1 MSLSPF
7 NFSNDI
13 VDLGPQS
20 LITSTWTNNT
30 NDLNVLT
37 GYTSSLQGGDPG
49 MTSPTSSG
57 MFYINVYNTVTG
69 SSNAEVQLAIAY
81 GNHLG
86 SGSPDFTNDTGSL
99 GVGASRVVY
108 GQYRNL
114 VFDNETDKFTFGDAD
129 VESGGYTPEG
139 IYIIN
144 VNRSRYKQKL
154 SPGSLNLH
162 LSSSGLQGSGS
173 TSGGDWGGI
182 VHLTDDSVSR
192 GATPSNPN
200 YVGENLGGY
209 YHIVSGSNGSHS
221 GSTAN
226 QLVIP
231 GPLGTANSASCYGF
245 FYPHAGLIIL
255 NGDAFSSSFG
265 TYGVGYSVGSTGGKF
280 NNGNQTTYDK
290 PHQVLFDSLVAGGTF
305 IVDTEEQINSKYYF
319 VRAKNSEFNYTNNE
333 SFTDADK
340 RILHSTMQFNPKTF
354 ITTVGLYNNAAEL
367 VAVAKLSQPV
377 AKDFTKEALIRVKLD
392 Y

>member
-1 MSLSPF
+1 MSLLPF
-7 NFSNDI
+7 NQANDI

-20 LITSTWTNNT
+20 LITSTWSNNT
-30 NDLNVLT
+30 NDLNVLVT
-37 GYTSSLQGGDPG
+37 YTSSIQGGNDG

-57 MFYINVYNTVTG
+57 MFYIDVYNNVTG
-69 SSNAEVQLAIAY
+69 SVDAEVQMALAY
-81 GNHLG
+81 GNHKG

-114 VFDNETDKFTFGDAD
+114 VFDNETDKFKFGNHIPD
-129 VESGGYTPEG
+129 S
-139 IYIIN
+139 IYVIN

-154 SPGSLNLH
+154 SPSSLNLH
-162 LSSSGLQGSGS
+162 ISGAAVEANATQS
-173 TSGGDWGGI
+173 I
-182 VHLTDDSVSR
+182 IHLTDDSVTR
-192 GATPSNPN
+192 GATVTNPN
-200 YVGENLGGY
+200 YTDGGGGVKGALGGY
-209 YHIVSGSNGSHS
+209 YNIVSGSNGTMS
-221 GSTAN
+221 GSA
-226 QLVIP
+226 
-231 GPLGTANSASCYGF
+231 GPSGQITINASQSLYGF

-255 NGDAFSSSFG
+255 NGDAFSASFG
-265 TYGVGYSVGSTGGKF
+265 TTTSSSAATAGVSAF
-280 NNGNQTTYDK
+280 HDGNQTTYDK
-290 PHQVLFDSLVAGGTF
+290 PHQKFFDHIVGGGTF

-319 VRAKNSEFNYTNNE
+319 VRARNSEFNYTNNE
-333 SFTDADK
+333 SFTDSDK
-340 RILHSTMQFNPKTF
+340 RILHSTMQYNPKVF

>member
-7 NFSNDI
+7 NQSTDV
-13 VDLGPQS
+13 VDLGPQT

-37 GYTSSLQGGDPG
+37 SYTASLQGGDTA

-57 MFYINVYNTVTG
+57 LFYIDVYNAVT
-69 SSNAEVQLAIAY
+69 SSTTAEVQFACAY
-81 GNHLG
+81 GNHKG

-114 VFDNETDKFTFGDAD
+114 VFENETSKFQFGDH
-129 VESGGYTPEG
+129 TPDG
-139 IYIIN
+139 VYVIN

-162 LSSSGLQGSGS
+162 LSSSGMNGTGS
-173 TSGGDWGGI
+173 SGGSDWGGI

-192 GATPSNPN
+192 GATVTDPN
-200 YVGENLGGY
+200 YVGTDLGGY
-209 YHIVSGSNGSHS
+209 YHLVSGSGGTMS
-221 GSTAN
+221 GSATN
-226 QLVIP
+226 QLVI
-231 GPLGTANSASCYGF
+231 GTNSSASCYGY
-245 FYPHAGLIIL
+245 FYPNAGLIVL

-265 TYGVGYSVGSTGGKF
+265 TKHDGTGLGSSNTF

-290 PHQVLFDSLVAGGTF
+290 PHQSFFDAIVAGGTF
-305 IVDTEEQINSKYYF
+305 IVDTEEQINSKFYF
-319 VRAKNSEFNYTNNE
+319 VRARNSEFNYTNNE
-333 SFTDADK
+333 SFTDDDK
-340 RILHSTMQFNPKTF
+340 RILHSTMQYNPKVF
-354 ITTVGLYNNAAEL
+354 ITTVGLYNNASEL

>member
-7 NFSNDI
+7 NLANDI

-20 LITSTWTNNT
+20 LITSTWSNNT

-37 GYTSSLQGGDPG
+37 GYTSSLQGGDAG

-57 MFYINVYNTVTG
+57 MFYIDVYNATTG
-69 SSNAEVQLAIAY
+69 STNAEVQMAVAY

-114 VFDNETDKFTFGDAD
+114 VFDNETSKFQFGDH
-129 VESGGYTPEG
+129 VPES
-139 IYIIN
+139 IYVIN
-144 VNRSRYKQKL
+144 VNRARYKQKL
-154 SPGSLNLH
+154 SAGTLNLH
-162 LSSSGLQGSGS
+162 LSSSGIHGTGS
-173 TSGGDWGGI
+173 TGGGTWGGI
-182 VHLTDDSVSR
+182 IHLTDDSVSR
-192 GATPSNPN
+192 GATVTNPN
-200 YVGENLGGY
+200 YVGNNLGGY
-209 YHIVSGSNGSHS
+209 YNVVSGSNGSHS
-221 GSTAN
+221 GSNVN
-226 QLVIP
+226 QIHI
-231 GPLGTANSASCYGF
+231 GAGNSASLYGF

-265 TYGVGYSVGSTGGKF
+265 TKATNNKI

-290 PHQVLFDSLVAGGTF
+290 PHQSFFDSIVAGGTF

-319 VRAKNSEFNYTNNE
+319 VRARNSEFNYTNNE
-333 SFTDADK
+333 SFTDDDN
-340 RILHSTMQFNPKTF
+340 RILHSSMQYNPKVF

>member
-7 NFSNDI
+7 NSSEDI
-13 VDLGPQS
+13 VDLGAQS

-37 GYTSSLQGGDPG
+37 TYTSSLQGGNDG

-57 MFYINVYNTVTG
+57 MFYIDVYNSVT
-69 SSNAEVQLAIAY
+69 SSLNSEVQLGVAY
-81 GNHLG
+81 GNHKG

-99 GVGASRVVY
+99 GIGASRVVY

-114 VFDNETDKFTFGDAD
+114 VFGNESNKFTFGLGHVPD
-129 VESGGYTPEG
+129 S

-144 VNRSRYKQKL
+144 VNRARYKQKL

-162 LSSSGLQGSGS
+162 IS
-173 TSGGDWGGI
+173 TSGVTGTGSTGGSNWGGI

-192 GATPSNPN
+192 GANVVDPKYAGP
-200 YVGENLGGY
+200 NLGGY
-209 YHIVSGSNGSHS
+209 YNIVSGSNGSMI
-221 GSTAN
+221 GTTEN
-226 QLVIP
+226 QLTIN
-231 GPLGTANSASCYGF
+231 TSASTYGH

-255 NGDAFSSSFG
+255 NGDAFSASFG
-265 TYGVGYSVGSTGGKF
+265 TVAANNAF
-280 NNGNQTTYDK
+280 NNGDQTTYDK
-290 PHQVLFDSLVAGGTF
+290 PHQRFFDAIVGGGTF
-305 IVDTEEQINSKYYF
+305 IVDTEEQINSKFYF

-333 SFTDADK
+333 SFTNK
-340 RILHSTMQFNPKTF
+340 FNEILHSTMQYNPKTF

-377 AKDFTKEALIRVKLD
+377 AKDFSKEALIRVKLD

>member
-7 NFSNDI
+7 NQSNDV

-20 LITSTWTNNT
+20 LITSTWSNNT

-37 GYTSSLQGGDPG
+37 GYTSSVQGGDAG

-57 MFYINVYNTVTG
+57 MFYIDVYNTVTG
-69 SSNAEVQLAIAY
+69 SSTAEVQFGIAY

-99 GVGASRVVY
+99 GIGASRVVY

-114 VFDNETDKFTFGDAD
+114 VFDNETDKFTFGNH
-129 VESGGYTPEG
+129 TPNG
-139 IYIIN
+139 VYVIN

-162 LSSSGLQGSGS
+162 ISGS
-173 TSGGDWGGI
+173 PVEGTGSTDSGVNHI
-182 VHLTDDSVSR
+182 IHLTDDSVSR
-192 GATPSNPN
+192 GATPTNPN
-200 YVGENLGGY
+200 YVGDHLGGY
-209 YHIVSGSNGSHS
+209 YHVVSGSNGSMQGTS
-221 GSTAN
+221 AN
-226 QLVIP
+226 QLTIN
-231 GPLGTANSASCYGF
+231 TSASCFGY
-245 FYPHAGLIIL
+245 FYPHAGLMIL
-255 NGDAFSSSFG
+255 NADAFSASLGSKAVTAG
-265 TYGVGYSVGSTGGKF
+265 TSLI
-280 NNGNQTTYDK
+280 NQINDGNQTTYDK
-290 PHQVLFDSLVAGGTF
+290 PHQSLFDAIVAGGTF

-319 VRAKNSEFNYTNNE
+319 VRARNSEFNYTNNE
-333 SFTDADK
+333 SFTDADN
-340 RILHSTMQFNPKTF
+340 RILHSSMQYNPKVF

>member
-7 NFSNDI
+7 NQANDI

-20 LITSTWTNNT
+20 LVTSTWTNNT

-37 GYTSSLQGGDPG
+37 SYTSSIQGGDAG

-57 MFYINVYNTVTG
+57 MFYIDVYNTATG
-69 SSNAEVQLAIAY
+69 STSAEVQLGLAY
-81 GNHLG
+81 GNHKGL
-86 SGSPDFTNDTGSL
+86 GSPDFTNDTGSL
-99 GVGASRVVY
+99 GVGASKVVY

-114 VFDNETDKFTFGDAD
+114 VFDNETSKFTFGDH
-129 VESGGYTPEG
+129 TPES
-139 IYIIN
+139 IYVIN
-144 VNRSRYKQKL
+144 VNRARYKQKL

-162 LSSSGLQGSGS
+162 LSGSPTTSCEILDGS
-173 TSGGDWGGI
+173 VTTPI
-182 VHLTDDSVSR
+182 LHLTDDSVSL
-192 GATPSNPN
+192 GATVTNPN

-209 YHIVSGSNGSHS
+209 YHVVSGSNGTIS
-221 GSTAN
+221 GSDGAN
-226 QLVIP
+226 QIKIHYSASTV
-231 GPLGTANSASCYGF
+231 GTSSCYGF

-255 NGDAFSSSFG
+255 NGDAFDFS
-265 TYGVGYSVGSTGGKF
+265 GSTSIR
-280 NNGNQTTYDK
+280 NGNQTSPYDK
-290 PHQVLFDSLVAGGTF
+290 PHQEFFNRIVGGGTF

-319 VRAKNSEFNYTNNE
+319 VRARNSEFNYTNNE
-333 SFTDADK
+333 SFTDDDN
-340 RILHSTMQFNPKTF
+340 RILHSTMQYNPKVF

>member
-7 NFSNDI
+7 NFANDI

-37 GYTSSLQGGDPG
+37 SYTSSLQGGDAG

-57 MFYINVYNTVTG
+57 MFYIDVYNTATG
-69 SSNAEVQLAIAY
+69 STEAEVQLGLAY
-81 GNHLG
+81 GNHKG
-86 SGSPDFTNDTGSL
+86 AGSPDFTNDTGSL

-114 VFDNETDKFTFGDAD
+114 VFDNETSKFTFGDH
-129 VESGGYTPEG
+129 TPDG

-162 LSSSGLQGSGS
+162 ISGAAVAANTTQS
-173 TSGGDWGGI
+173 I
-182 VHLTDDSVSR
+182 IHLTDDSVTR
-192 GATPSNPN
+192 GATVSNPN
-200 YVGENLGGY
+200 YVGEKLGGY
-209 YHIVSGSNGSHS
+209 YNIVTRSNGSMS
-221 GSTAN
+221 GS
-226 QLVIP
+226 V
-231 GPLGTANSASCYGF
+231 GPSGQITINTSASLFGF

-255 NGDAFSSSFG
+255 NGDAFSASFG
-265 TYGVGYSVGSTGGKF
+265 TMTSASAATAGISAF
-280 NNGNQTTYDK
+280 HNGNQTTYDK
-290 PHQVLFDSLVAGGTF
+290 PHQKFFDHIVGGGTF

-319 VRAKNSEFNYTNNE
+319 VRARNSEFNYTNNE
-333 SFTDADK
+333 SFTDADN
-340 RILHSTMQFNPKTF
+340 RILHSTMQYNPKVF

-377 AKDFTKEALIRVKLD
+377 AKDFTKEALVRVKLD

>member
-7 NFSNDI
+7 NQANDI

-20 LITSTWTNNT
+20 LITSTWSNNT

-37 GYTSSLQGGDPG
+37 GYTSSIQGGDAG

-57 MFYINVYNTVTG
+57 MFYIDVYNAITG
-69 SSNAEVQLAIAY
+69 STDAEVQMAIAY
-81 GNHLG
+81 GNHKG

-114 VFDNETDKFTFGDAD
+114 VFDNETDKFTFGDH
-129 VESGGYTPEG
+129 TPDG

-144 VNRSRYKQKL
+144 VNRARYKQKL
-154 SPGSLNLH
+154 SAGSLNLH
-162 LSSSGLQGSGS
+162 ISGS
-173 TSGGDWGGI
+173 PVEGTGSVDANDI
-182 VHLTDDSVSR
+182 IHLTDDSVTR
-192 GATPSNPN
+192 GATVTNPN
-200 YVGENLGGY
+200 YVGEHLGGY
-209 YHIVSGSNGSHS
+209 YHIVSGSSGTMQGSS
-221 GSTAN
+221 AN
-226 QLVIP
+226 QLTIN
-231 GPLGTANSASCYGF
+231 TSASCFGY

-255 NGDAFSSSFG
+255 NGDAFSASFG
-265 TYGVGYSVGSTGGKF
+265 TTHDGTGPGTANSF

-290 PHQVLFDSLVAGGTF
+290 PHQRFFDAIVGGGTF

-319 VRAKNSEFNYTNNE
+319 VRARNSEFNYTNNE
-333 SFTDADK
+333 SFTDADN
-340 RILHSTMQFNPKTF
+340 RILHSTMQYNPKVF

>member
-7 NFSNDI
+7 NQANDI

-20 LITSTWTNNT
+20 LITSTWSNNT

-37 GYTSSLQGGDPG
+37 GYTSSLQGGDVG

-57 MFYINVYNTVTG
+57 MFYIDVFNAVTG
-69 SSNAEVQLAIAY
+69 SSTAEVQMAVAY
-81 GNHLG
+81 GNHIG

-99 GVGASRVVY
+99 GIGASRVVY

-114 VFDNETDKFTFGDAD
+114 VFDNETSKFKFGNH
-129 VESGGYTPEG
+129 TPNS

-144 VNRSRYKQKL
+144 VNRARYKQKL

-162 LSSSGLQGSGS
+162 ISGS
-173 TSGGDWGGI
+173 PVEGTGSTDSGVNHI
-182 VHLTDDSVSR
+182 IHLTDDSVTR
-192 GATPSNPN
+192 GATVQNPN
-200 YVGENLGGY
+200 YAATGGGEQGALGGY
-209 YHIVSGSNGSHS
+209 YHIVSGSNGVQQGTSH
-221 GSTAN
+221 N
-226 QLVIP
+226 QLTIN
-231 GPLGTANSASCYGF
+231 TSASCFGY
-245 FYPHAGLIIL
+245 FYPNAGLIIL
-255 NGDAFSSSFG
+255 NGDAFSASFG
-265 TYGVGYSVGSTGGKF
+265 TKAS
-280 NNGNQTTYDK
+280 NNQINDGNQTTYDK
-290 PHQVLFDSLVAGGTF
+290 PHQSFFDAIVGGGTF

-319 VRAKNSEFNYTNNE
+319 VRARNSEFNYTNNE
-333 SFTDADK
+333 SFTDDDN
-340 RILHSTMQFNPKTF
+340 RILHASMQYNPKTF

>member
-7 NFSNDI
+7 NLANDI

-37 GYTSSLQGGDPG
+37 GYTSSIQGGDAG

-57 MFYINVYNTVTG
+57 MFYIDVYNSATG
-69 SSNAEVQLAIAY
+69 STTAEVQLGLAY
-81 GNHLG
+81 GNHKG
-86 SGSPDFTNDTGSL
+86 AGSPDFTNDTGSL
-99 GVGASRVVY
+99 GIGASRVVY

-114 VFDNETDKFTFGDAD
+114 VFDNETSKFTFG
-129 VESGGYTPEG
+129 EHTPDG
-139 IYIIN
+139 IYVIN
-144 VNRSRYKQKL
+144 VNRGRYKQKL

-162 LSSSGLQGSGS
+162 LSGSPTSSCELLD
-173 TSGGDWGGI
+173 GGTYPATI
-182 VHLTDDSVSR
+182 HLTDDSVTR
-192 GATPSNPN
+192 GATVTNPN

-209 YHIVSGSNGSHS
+209 YHVVSGSNGSIS
-221 GSTAN
+221 GSDGAN
-226 QLVIP
+226 QLYIHYSGSVIP
-231 GPLGTANSASCYGF
+231 TASCYGY

-255 NGDAFSSSFG
+255 NGDAFSASFG
-265 TYGVGYSVGSTGGKF
+265 TKAITNAPSTINHF
-280 NNGNQTTYDK
+280 NDGNQKTYDK
-290 PHQVLFDSLVAGGTF
+290 PHQEFFDRVVGGGTF
-305 IVDTEEQINSKYYF
+305 IVDTEEQINSKFYF
-319 VRAKNSEFNYTNNE
+319 VRARNSEFNYTNNE
-333 SFTDADK
+333 SFTDDDN
-340 RILHSTMQFNPKTF
+340 RILHSSMQFNPKTF

>member
-1 MSLSPF
+1 MSLHPF
-7 NFSNDI
+7 SITNDI
-13 VDLGPQS
+13 VDIEGNTLV
-20 LITSTWTNNT
+20 TSTWTNNT

-57 MFYINVYNTVTG
+57 MFYIDVYNAVTG
-69 SSNAEVQLAIAY
+69 STIAEVQLGLAY

-99 GVGASRVVY
+99 GIGASKVVY
-108 GQYRNL
+108 SQYRNL
-114 VFDNETDKFTFGDAD
+114 VFGNETEKFTFGTH
-129 VESGGYTPEG
+129 VPES

-162 LSSSGLQGSGS
+162 ISGS
-173 TSGGDWGGI
+173 PAAGTGSTGTSTHGGI
-182 VHLTDDSVSR
+182 IHLTDDSVSQ
-192 GATPSNPN
+192 GAV
-200 YVGENLGGY
+200 VGNQKLFFEERLGGY
-209 YHIVSGSNGSHS
+209 YHVVSGSNGSYTTDTNS
-221 GSTAN
+221 N
-226 QLVIP
+226 DQFQLKFN
-231 GPLGTANSASCYGF
+231 TSASCYGH

-255 NGDAFSSSFG
+255 NGDAFSASFG
-265 TYGVGYSVGSTGGKF
+265 TLGTGYSAGTTGGAF

-290 PHQVLFDSLVAGGTF
+290 PHQRFFDAIVGGGTF
-305 IVDTEEQINSKYYF
+305 IIDTEEEINSKFYF
-319 VRAKNSEFNYTNNE
+319 VRARNSEFNYTNNE
-333 SFTDADK
+333 SFTDNDH
-340 RILHSTMQFNPKTF
+340 RILHASMKNNPKVF

-367 VAVAKLSQPV
+367 VAVAKLSQPI

>member
-13 VDLGPQS
+13 VDLGPTS
-20 LITSTWTNNT
+20 LITSTWSNNT
-30 NDLNVLT
+30 NDLNVLVT
-37 GYTSSLQGGDPG
+37 YTSSLQGGDDG

-57 MFYINVYNTVTG
+57 MFYIDVYNAVTG
-69 SSNAEVQLAIAY
+69 STSAETQMAVAY
-81 GNHLG
+81 GNYVG

-114 VFDNETDKFTFGDAD
+114 VFGNETDKFTFGTH
-129 VESGGYTPEG
+129 TPES

-162 LSSSGLQGSGS
+162 LSSSGIHGTGS
-173 TSGGDWGGI
+173 TGGGDWGGI
-182 VHLTDDSVSR
+182 VHLTDDSVTQ
-192 GATPSNPN
+192 GATPSNAN
-200 YVGENLGGY
+200 YVGLDLGGY
-209 YHIVSGSNGSHS
+209 YNIVSGSNGTTS
-221 GSTAN
+221 GSNTN
-226 QLVIP
+226 QLT
-231 GPLGTANSASCYGF
+231 LNTSASSYGY
-245 FYPHAGLIIL
+245 FYPLAGLIIL

-265 TYGVGYSVGSTGGKF
+265 TAGVSNNI

-290 PHQVLFDSLVAGGTF
+290 PHQNFFNSIVGGGTF
-305 IVDTEEQINSKYYF
+305 IVDTEEQINSKFYF
-319 VRAKNSEFNYTNNE
+319 VRAKNSQYNYTNNE
-333 SFTDADK
+333 SFTDADN
-340 RILHSTMQFNPKTF
+340 RILHDTMQHNPKVF
-354 ITTVGLYNNAAEL
+354 ITTVGLYNNASEL

>member
-7 NFSNDI
+7 NAANDI
-13 VDLGPQS
+13 VDFPEPQT
-20 LITSTWTNNT
+20 LITSTWSNNT
-30 NDLNVLT
+30 NDLNILT
-37 GYTSSLQGGDPG
+37 GYTSSNQGGDPG
-49 MTSPTSSG
+49 MSTPTSSG
-57 MFYINVYNTVTG
+57 MFYIDVYNAIT
-69 SSNAEVQLAIAY
+69 SSLTAEVQLGLAY

-99 GVGASRVVY
+99 GIGASRVVY

-114 VFDNETDKFTFGDAD
+114 VFDNETDKFKFGD
-129 VESGGYTPEG
+129 YTPEG

-154 SPGSLNLH
+154 APGSLNLH
-162 LSSSGLQGSGS
+162 LSSSGIHGTGS
-173 TSGGDWGGI
+173 TGGSDWGGI
-182 VHLTDDSVSR
+182 VHLTDDSVSE
-192 GATPSNPN
+192 GAIVGNAN
-200 YVGENLGGY
+200 YQTFSGGGGAGALGGFY
-209 YHIVSGSNGSHS
+209 TIVSGSNGSR
-221 GSTAN
+221 
-226 QLVIP
+226 
-231 GPLGTANSASCYGF
+231 LGTTSNQITINNTSSCYGY

-265 TYGVGYSVGSTGGKF
+265 TQATNNQI
-280 NNGNQTTYDK
+280 NNGDQNTVYDK
-290 PHQVLFDSLVAGGTF
+290 PHQSFFNAVVGGGTF

-333 SFTDADK
+333 SFTDADN
-340 RILHSTMQFNPKTF
+340 RILHSSMQFNPKTF

>member
-7 NFSNDI
+7 NQATDV
-13 VDLGPQS
+13 VDLGPQT
-20 LITSTWTNNT
+20 LITSTWSNNT

-37 GYTSSLQGGDPG
+37 QYTASLQGGNTG

-57 MFYINVYNTVTG
+57 LFYIDVYNAIT
-69 SSNAEVQLAIAY
+69 SSANAEVQFSVAY
-81 GNHLG
+81 GNHKG

-99 GVGASRVVY
+99 GIGASRVIY

-114 VFDNETDKFTFGDAD
+114 VFENEVSKFQFGDH
-129 VESGGYTPEG
+129 TPNG
-139 IYIIN
+139 IYVIN
-144 VNRSRYKQKL
+144 VNRARYKQRL

-162 LSSSGLQGSGS
+162 ISSSGMHGTGS
-173 TSGGDWGGI
+173 SGGSDWGGI

-192 GATPSNPN
+192 GATVTNPN
-200 YVGENLGGY
+200 YVGTELGGY
-209 YHIVSGSNGSHS
+209 YHLVSGSGGTMIGSS
-221 GSTAN
+221 AN
-226 QLVIP
+226 QIVI
-231 GPLGTANSASCYGF
+231 GTNSSASCYGY
-245 FYPHAGLIIL
+245 FYPNAGLIIL

-265 TYGVGYSVGSTGGKF
+265 TKHDGAGPGTANAF

-290 PHQVLFDSLVAGGTF
+290 PHQSFFDSIVAGGTF
-305 IVDTEEQINSKYYF
+305 IVDTEEQINSKFYF
-319 VRAKNSEFNYTNNE
+319 VRARNSEFNYTNNE
-333 SFTDADK
+333 SFTDDDN
-340 RILHSTMQFNPKTF
+340 RILHSTMQYNPKVF

>member
-7 NFSNDI
+7 NQANDI

-20 LITSTWTNNT
+20 LITSTWSNNT
-30 NDLNVLT
+30 NDLNVLVT
-37 GYTSSLQGGDPG
+37 YTSSLQGGDDG

-57 MFYINVYNTVTG
+57 MFYIDVYNAITG
-69 SSNAEVQLAIAY
+69 STNAEVQLALAY

-114 VFDNETDKFTFGDAD
+114 VFDNETSKFTFGDH
-129 VESGGYTPEG
+129 TPES
-139 IYIIN
+139 IYVIN
-144 VNRSRYKQKL
+144 VNRARYKQKL

-162 LSSSGLQGSGS
+162 ISGASVAANS
-173 TSGGDWGGI
+173 TQSI
-182 VHLTDDSVSR
+182 IHLTDDSVTR
-192 GATPSNPN
+192 GATVSNPN

-209 YHIVSGSNGSHS
+209 YNIVTGSNGSMS
-221 GSTAN
+221 GS
-226 QLVIP
+226 V
-231 GPLGTANSASCYGF
+231 GPSGQITINTSASLFGF

-255 NGDAFSSSFG
+255 NGDAFSASFG
-265 TYGVGYSVGSTGGKF
+265 TMTSASAATAGISAF
-280 NNGNQTTYDK
+280 HNGNQTTYDK
-290 PHQVLFDSLVAGGTF
+290 PHQKFFDHIVGGGTF

-319 VRAKNSEFNYTNNE
+319 VRARNSEFNYTNNE
-333 SFTDADK
+333 SFTDADN
-340 RILHSTMQFNPKTF
+340 RILHSTMQFNPKVF

-377 AKDFTKEALIRVKLD
+377 AKDFTKEALVRVKLD

>member
-1 MSLSPF
+1 MSLQPF
-7 NFSNDI
+7 NQANDI

-20 LITSTWTNNT
+20 LITSTWSNNT

-37 GYTSSLQGGDPG
+37 GYTSSNQGGDAG

-57 MFYINVYNTVTG
+57 LFYIDVYNTVTG
-69 SSNAEVQLAIAY
+69 SSTAEVQFGIAY

-114 VFDNETDKFTFGDAD
+114 VFDNEVDKFKFGNH
-129 VESGGYTPEG
+129 TPES

-162 LSSSGLQGSGS
+162 ISGS
-173 TSGGDWGGI
+173 PVEGTGSVDSGVNHI
-182 VHLTDDSVSR
+182 IHLTDDSVSR
-192 GATPSNPN
+192 GATPTNPN
-200 YVGENLGGY
+200 YVGDHLGGY
-209 YHIVSGSNGSHS
+209 YNVVSGSNGSMQGTS
-221 GSTAN
+221 EN
-226 QLVIP
+226 QLTIN
-231 GPLGTANSASCYGF
+231 TSASCFGY
-245 FYPHAGLIIL
+245 FYPHAGLMIL
-255 NGDAFSSSFG
+255 NGDAFSASLG
-265 TYGVGYSVGSTGGKF
+265 TLGTGYSAGTTGGAF
-280 NNGNQTTYDK
+280 NNGNQTIYDK
-290 PHQVLFDSLVAGGTF
+290 PHQRLFDAIVDGGTF

-319 VRAKNSEFNYTNNE
+319 VRARNSEFNYTNNE
-333 SFTDADK
+333 SFTDNDN
-340 RILHSTMQFNPKTF
+340 RILHSSMQFNPKTF

>member
-7 NFSNDI
+7 NLANDV
-13 VDLGPQS
+13 VDLGPQT
-20 LITSTWTNNT
+20 LITSTWSNNT
-30 NDLNVLT
+30 NDLNVQVN
-37 GYTSSLQGGDPG
+37 YTSSKQGGDDA

-57 MFYINVYNTVTG
+57 LFYIDVYNAQT
-69 SSNAEVQLAIAY
+69 SSTSAEVQMALAY

-99 GVGASRVVY
+99 GVGASRVIY

-114 VFDNETDKFTFGDAD
+114 VFENETSKFQFGD
-129 VESGGYTPEG
+129 YTPEG

-144 VNRSRYKQKL
+144 INRARYKQKL

-162 LSSSGLQGSGS
+162 LSGSPVEGTGSVDSGD
-173 TSGGDWGGI
+173 TI
-182 VHLTDDSVSR
+182 HLTDDSVSR
-192 GATPSNPN
+192 GATVTNPN
-200 YVGENLGGY
+200 YVGTHLGGY
-209 YHIVSGSNGSHS
+209 YHVVSGSGGVYNGTS
-221 GSTAN
+221 AN
-226 QLVIP
+226 QLTIN
-231 GPLGTANSASCYGF
+231 GTSSCFGYI
-245 FYPHAGLIIL
+245 YPHAGLMIL
-255 NGDAFSSSFG
+255 NADAFSASFG
-265 TYGVGYSVGSTGGKF
+265 TYGTSSGGVTHGF
-280 NNGNQTTYDK
+280 NNGNQTVYDK
-290 PHQVLFDSLVAGGTF
+290 PHQRLFNHIVAGGTF
-305 IVDTEEQINSKYYF
+305 IVDTEEQINSKFYF

-333 SFTDADK
+333 SFTDDDN
-340 RILHSTMQFNPKTF
+340 RILHSTMHYNPKVF

>member
-1 MSLSPF
+1 MSLQPF
-7 NFSNDI
+7 NASNDI

-30 NDLNVLT
+30 NDLNVLVT
-37 GYTSSLQGGDPG
+37 YTSSLQGGDDG

-57 MFYINVYNTVTG
+57 MFYIDVYNAVTG
-69 SSNAEVQLAIAY
+69 STTAEVQFGVAY

-99 GVGASRVVY
+99 GIGASRVVY

-114 VFDNETDKFTFGDAD
+114 VFDNETSKFTFGDH
-129 VESGGYTPEG
+129 TPDS
-139 IYIIN
+139 IYVIN

-162 LSSSGLQGSGS
+162 LSSSGLNGTGSFG
-173 TSGGDWGGI
+173 GGDWGGI

-192 GATPSNPN
+192 GATVSNPN
-200 YVGENLGGY
+200 YVDASILGGY
-209 YHIVSGSNGSHS
+209 YNIVSGSNGSRS
-221 GSTAN
+221 GSNAN
-226 QLVIP
+226 QLLI
-231 GPLGTANSASCYGF
+231 GTAASASNYGF

-265 TYGVGYSVGSTGGKF
+265 TAGVTNNI
-280 NNGNQTTYDK
+280 NNGNQTTYDR
-290 PHQVLFDSLVAGGTF
+290 PHQNFFNSIVGGGTF
-305 IVDTEEQINSKYYF
+305 IVDTEEQINSTFYF
-319 VRAKNSEFNYTNNE
+319 VRARNSEFNYTNNE
-333 SFTDADK
+333 SFTDSDN
-340 RILHSTMQFNPKTF
+340 RILHSSMQNNPKTF
-354 ITTVGLYNNAAEL
+354 ITTVGLYNNASEL